1 MPLTLPDPMDT
12 QNEHPWRDLILLP
25 RLMFSTGREWRGGRG
40 GGEEKVMTKAIPV
53 TVLKVLPRQLLRGTV
68 CRL

>member
-25 RLMFSTGREWRGGRG
+25 RLMFSTGREWQ

-53 TVLKVLPRQLLRGTV
+53 TVLMVLPRRLLRGTD